1 MTYILVVLV
10 AFVAG
15 DVGGISALFAMC
27 KLADYI
33 ERKKS

>member
-1 MTYILVVLV
+1 MLNILV

-15 DVGGISALFAMC
+15 AVGGISALFAMC

-33 ERKKS
+33 ERKKA